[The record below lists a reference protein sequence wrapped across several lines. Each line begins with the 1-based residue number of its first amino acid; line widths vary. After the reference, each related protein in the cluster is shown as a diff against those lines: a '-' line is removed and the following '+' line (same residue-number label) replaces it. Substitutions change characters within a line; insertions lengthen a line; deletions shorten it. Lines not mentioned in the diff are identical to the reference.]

1 MASTPGAVIRFT
13 TTPEGAE
20 KFASVLERLLE
31 HVNAE
36 AGTTTW
42 IGARSDDDPTRFF
55 IADLFADEDA
65 RTVHFTGEAAK
76 LLRAEAPGLLAGDPE
91 IARVS
96 LLAGK
101 NV

>member
-1 MASTPGAVIRFT
+1 MAGTPGAVIGFT
-13 TTPEGAE
+13 ATPEGADR
-20 KFASVLERLLE
+20 FADVLARLLE

-42 IGARSDDDPTRFF
+42 IGARSEDDPTRFF
-55 IADLFADEDA
+55 IADLFADDDA
-65 RTVHFTGEAAK
+65 RAVHFTGEAAK
-76 LLRAEAPGLLAGDPE
+76 LLRAEAPGLLAGDPD
-91 IARVS
+91 ISRVQ